1 MFTAADGYFGSQMS
15 LSYERRKL
23 TTKITATGCEC
34 SQQPTNQPNDQPTD
48 RTDRTNQSTNHTITL
63 RLLVPYLLH
72 RWDEG
77 ASLLLNMCYVHIILD
92 LVPCTTRTYLR
103 TERRA
108 KELLLPL
115 LLPLLLLL
123 LLLLLGKR
131 DKTTR
136 RARWGV
142 AGYQPRTRGKTL
154 ADAADPIILADSVE
168 HFIYSCI
175 RKESVLKPI
184 PNALSHL
191 VWKETYSTLPR
202 DGEEAT
208 KSCGRETALIQGHGA
223 EHARVVPTGAVPS
236 LANGRGGHVSAWAD
250 VAFEDVRDEVE
261 VRHDGGY
268 GNRGTVVEA
277 PRRVRR

>member
-1 MFTAADGYFGSQMS
+1 MFTAADGYFGTSLFQVKGLFLFFRNAWPAPYRTPLQGSQS
-15 LSYERRKL
+15 
-23 TTKITATGCEC
+23 
-34 SQQPTNQPNDQPTD
+34 TNQPNDQPTD

-103 TERRA
+103 TEWRA

-115 LLPLLLLL
+115 LLPLMLLL

-142 AGYQPRTRGKTL
+142 AGYQPRTTRGKTL

-175 RKESVLKPI
+175 RKESVFKPI
-184 PNALSHL
+184 PNAHSHF
-191 VWKETYSTLPR
+191 VWKVTYSTLPR

-223 EHARVVPTGAVPS
+223 EHARVVPTGAVPKPYKRS
-236 LANGRGGHVSAWAD
+236 RRSRKCLGRCCL
-250 VAFEDVRDEVE
+250 
-261 VRHDGGY
+261 
-268 GNRGTVVEA
+268 
-277 PRRVRR
+277 